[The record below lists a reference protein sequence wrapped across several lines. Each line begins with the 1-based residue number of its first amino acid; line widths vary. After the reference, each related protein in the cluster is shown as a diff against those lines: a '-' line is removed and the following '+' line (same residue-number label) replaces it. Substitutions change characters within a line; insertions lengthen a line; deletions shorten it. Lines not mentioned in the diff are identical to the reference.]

1 MLESLALLAR
11 QLVIIFYCD
20 KSLTVNQH
28 VLIIPVTKQESYSNA
43 ACCQKKKERAKPTQN
58 MKKLRNV
65 IQQSLL
71 IKLIQCKDW
80 SLNLCPPFLIL
91 NLK

>member
-43 ACCQKKKERAKPTQN
+43 ACCQKKKKGKTNSKHEEIKKCNPT
-58 MKKLRNV
+58 
-65 IQQSLL
+65 IL
-71 IKLIQCKDW
+71 I
-80 SLNLCPPFLIL
+80 N
-91 NLK
+91 